1 LEYTASVADCAE
13 FGRRE
18 FVEVNQ
24 KLVSGSLGVDF
35 EAVEVLVKT
44 REASQNSGAC
54 TLNIS

>member
-24 KLVSGSLGVDF
+24 KLVSSSLGVDF

-44 REASQNSGAC
+44 REA
-54 TLNIS
+54 